1 MNYTGNPRHYRSHP
15 GPPSALKGYFRR
27 QCALLERP
35 LLAICQEF
43 QDPSPDTGT
52 DAKSPLRVSC
62 ISTEQETFETK
73 RRRILHQKDWLGLD
87 ISSPINVSVIARS
100 ILIIRYTRYEMPR
113 NSDVA
118 PTVRSWDHY
127 SMTRRRLLRLSFL
140 HPLRFPCPQQWHRI
154 HRLLSSHNQLCRLF
168 THLDMVQDSS
178 RPIILRQLLHN
189 ENLRHPNPILQ
200 VQAGIFLHLQILLS
214 LTLNLCQKQI
224 LKWNFPRE

>member
-1 MNYTGNPRHYRSHP
+1 MHIYENAGEKQFRVELQIESWPAIPHHALARFNLPQSVTPPTTNSVATVTPSKSLYFNRHSFVIIPLAIQGMNYTGNPRHYRSHP

-118 PTVRSWDHY
+118 PTVRS
-127 SMTRRRLLRLSFL
+127 
-140 HPLRFPCPQQWHRI
+140 
-154 HRLLSSHNQLCRLF
+154 
-168 THLDMVQDSS
+168 
-178 RPIILRQLLHN
+178 
-189 ENLRHPNPILQ
+189 
-200 VQAGIFLHLQILLS
+200 
-214 LTLNLCQKQI
+214 
-224 LKWNFPRE
+224 